1 VVVRSVLPRNSI
13 RLTLCNEKTNE
24 SACCLL
30 NQWLTKALEK
40 NASDLHLVSGH
51 PPVLRTH
58 GKLTPISGEEVLSA
72 AAIRAA
78 VEPILAADQKALLEK
93 ERDLDFAIEVELEVR
108 KSRFRVN
115 VFQACGSLGACLR
128 VIPDTIPD
136 FSWSSFPKDL
146 AIRLGTFANGL
157 ILFTGITGSGK
168 STSLAM
174 IVEHL
179 NRNHNQRI
187 LTIEDPIEYLF
198 PRYENSVVTQR
209 EVGRDVLSF
218 ADGLRFGLR
227 QDPDVILVGEI
238 RDIETAR
245 MALSAAE
252 TGHLIFS
259 TLHTRDAK
267 GSISR
272 YTDFFPQQVQN
283 EIRSQLAS
291 GLRAVICQRLLPSNI
306 EGEKQELA
314 LEILFNTPAVG
325 AAIRQGKLESIDT
338 CIVTGRSEGMVS
350 MDESIRRLLADT
362 RISRATAENFIS
374 DRLLLR

>member
-1 VVVRSVLPRNSI
+1 MP
-13 RLTLCNEKTNE
+13 ETNE
-24 SACCLL
+24 SHKDLL
-30 NQWLTKALEK
+30 SKWLR
-40 NASDLHLVSGH
+40 NAVETNSSDLHVVCGY
-51 PPVLRTH
+51 PPVLRTN
-58 GKLTPISGEEVLSA
+58 GKLSPIAGEATLDQKSVETVLEP
-72 AAIRAA
+72 IWGDKQKVQFQQELNMDYA
-78 VEPILAADQKALLEK
+78 VEVEIDNQKC
-93 ERDLDFAIEVELEVR
+93 
-108 KSRFRVN
+108 RFRVN
-115 VFQACGSLGACLR
+115 LFQAFGSLGACLR

-136 FSWSSFPKDL
+136 FAWSSFPKEL
-146 AIRLGTFANGL
+146 AIRLSSFSNGL
-157 ILFTGITGSGK
+157 ILFTGVTGSGK

-174 IVEHL
+174 IVEYL
-179 NRNHNQRI
+179 NRSSSQRI
-187 LTIEDPIEYLF
+187 LTIEDPIEYRF
-198 PRYENSVVTQR
+198 PIYANSVVSQR
-209 EVGRDVLSF
+209 EVGRDVSSF

-291 GLRAVICQRLLPSNI
+291 GLRAVICQRLLQSI
-306 EGEKQELA
+306 VDGGKQELA

-338 CIVTGRSEGMVS
+338 SIVIGRSEGMVS
-350 MDESIRRLLADT
+350 MDESIRRLCADG
-362 RISRATAENFIS
+362 RISRATAEGLIS
-374 DRLLLR
+374 DRALLR